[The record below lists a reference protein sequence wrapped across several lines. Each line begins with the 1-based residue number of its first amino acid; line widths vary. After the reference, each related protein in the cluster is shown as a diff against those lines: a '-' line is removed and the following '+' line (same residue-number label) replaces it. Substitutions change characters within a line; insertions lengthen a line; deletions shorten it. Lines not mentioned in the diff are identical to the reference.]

1 VNRSASR
8 RSLLA
13 LMLIPMLMLAACGSP
28 LKERFYVLSASP
40 MPAPAPGGLSYRVG
54 VGPVSVP
61 AAVDRPQIVLRVDAN
76 RVALQEQSRWA
87 EPLKE
92 SIPRVVAG
100 NLAALLQDAQVAADA
115 QDAAMAADCRVT
127 IDIQRFDSVLGEAAT
142 LEALWRVSV
151 TGGGAAT
158 DGRFLIRE
166 PAGAPGM
173 DALAAAHSR
182 ALAALSQD
190 IAAAVRKSRP

>member
-1 VNRSASR
+1 MNRSVRCACW
-8 RSLLA
+8 LA
-13 LMLIPMLMLAACGSP
+13 LMLAGCGSP
-28 LKERFYVLSASP
+28 LKERFYVLSANP
-40 MPAPAPGGLSYRVG
+40 MPAPAPGGLSYRVA
-54 VGPVSVP
+54 VGPVTVP
-61 AAVDRPQIVLRVDAN
+61 AAVDRPQIVLRVNAN

-92 SIPRVVAG
+92 SIPRVVAS
-100 NLAALLQDAQVAADA
+100 NLAVLLGDAQVAADA
-115 QDAAMAADCRVT
+115 QDAAVPADCRVT

-142 LEALWRVSV
+142 LEVLWRVIVSSG
-151 TGGGAAT
+151 TAT

-166 PAGAPGM
+166 PAGGQGY

-190 IAAAVRKSRP
+190 IAAEIRKSRP